1 MGQKFSKNCLGDIDT
16 IYQPQNI
23 IVHSK
28 NNSIRRNS
36 SQNSLSMPLYTS
48 QPFSRKPS
56 FVRFVETTNKDLK
69 LCELCNTYDNSLVQY
84 NQCIDCG
91 GYHCGFHRNKYHKD
105 IVNISRSYSS

>member
-1 MGQKFSKNCLGDIDT
+1 MGQNFSKNCLGNVDDI
-16 IYQPQNI
+16 YEPQTVLI
-23 IVHSK
+23 HSK

-36 SQNSLSMPLYTS
+36 SQNNLTTPLYNN

-56 FVRFVETTNKDLK
+56 FVRFVETTNKELK
-69 LCELCNTYDNSLVQY
+69 ICNMCENIDNSLVQY

-91 GYHCGFHRNKYHKD
+91 YFHCGFHKNRYHKD

>member
-1 MGQKFSKNCLGDIDT
+1 MGQKFSKNCLGNVDDI
-16 IYQPQNI
+16 YEPQTVLI
-23 IVHSK
+23 HSK

-36 SQNSLSMPLYTS
+36 SQNNLTAPLYNN

-56 FVRFVETTNKDLK
+56 FVRFVETTNKELK
-69 LCELCNTYDNSLVQY
+69 ICNMCENIDNSLVQY

-91 GYHCGFHRNKYHKD
+91 YFHCGFHKNRYHKD